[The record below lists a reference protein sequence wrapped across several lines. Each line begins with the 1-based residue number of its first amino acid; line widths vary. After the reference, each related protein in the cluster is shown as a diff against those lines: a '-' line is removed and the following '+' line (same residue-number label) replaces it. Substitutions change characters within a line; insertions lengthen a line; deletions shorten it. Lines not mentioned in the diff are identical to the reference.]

1 MALSL
6 PAAPWST
13 TALDDPASRDRMV
26 QFWLAAPSDQLEVLW
41 ASPIGITTQALV
53 RQLTP
58 DTSFT
63 TEQVALRNAVGQH
76 LQAGFQSP
84 LTPQL
89 LLAVFLVSPPGL
101 FKIANAEAQL
111 PHWLAQAY
119 LALYEQPAPPSPA
132 EHQVT
137 PPQQPVAELPR
148 PDFGDFPATLHELS
162 GNRIQLNRMLGLSNL
177 YYIDPDDQE
186 IAQELL
192 RLRYQFVEA
201 VERCPEQD
209 LEKLWSTDLGERY
222 WAMVRSG
229 VQKEP
234 LNQQD
239 EMKKSLAT
247 NRLQPSQGGGFG
259 TPGAIN
265 ALLIAMVYFEPG
277 SMKIDDA
284 RSKLPAWLYA
294 NFQQIFMEPLQ
305 QGAV

>member
-1 MALSL
+1 ML
-6 PAAPWST
+6 
-13 TALDDPASRDRMV
+13 
-26 QFWLAAPSDQLEVLW
+26 QFWLSAPADQLEVLW
-41 ASPIGITTQALV
+41 ATSLGATTQVLV

-63 TEQVALRNAVGQH
+63 TEQVAFRNAVGQH
-76 LQAGFQSP
+76 LQSGFQSP

-101 FKIANAEAQL
+101 FKIANAEALL
-111 PHWLAQAY
+111 PNWLAQAY
-119 LALYEQPAPPSPA
+119 LALYEQEQPSLAAPTEHPPTPQPAS
-132 EHQVT
+132 
-137 PPQQPVAELPR
+137 ELPR
-148 PDFGDFPATLHELS
+148 PDFGEFPPTLQELCA
-162 GNRIQLNRMLGLSNL
+162 NRIQLNRMLGLSNL
-177 YYIDPDDQE
+177 YYIDPEDQE

-192 RLRYQFVEA
+192 QLRYQFVEA

-209 LEKLWSTDLGERY
+209 LERLWASDLGDRY

-234 LNQQD
+234 LNQRD

-247 NRLQPSQGGGFG
+247 NRLQPTQGGGFG

-284 RSKLPAWLYA
+284 QSKLPSWLYS
-294 NFQQIFMEPLQ
+294 NFQQIFMQPLQ
-305 QGAV
+305 QGVS

>member
-1 MALSL
+1 
-6 PAAPWST
+6 
-13 TALDDPASRDRMV
+13 MV
-26 QFWLAAPSDQLEVLW
+26 QFWLSAPADQLEALW
-41 ASPIGITTQALV
+41 ASPLGATTQALV

-63 TEQVALRNAVGQH
+63 TEQVAFRNAVGQH
-76 LQAGFQSP
+76 LQSGFQSP

-111 PHWLAQAY
+111 PRWLAQAY
-119 LALYEQPAPPSPA
+119 LMLYEQLAQEAPT
-132 EHQVT
+132 EHQST
-137 PPQQPVAELPR
+137 PSQQPVSELPR
-148 PDFGDFPATLHELS
+148 PDFGEFPSTLQELC

-177 YYIDPDDQE
+177 YYIDPEDQE
-186 IAQELL
+186 IAHELIQ
-192 RLRYQFVEA
+192 LRYQFVEA

-209 LEKLWSTDLGERY
+209 LERLWSSDLGERY

-234 LNQQD
+234 LNQRD

-277 SMKIDDA
+277 TMKIDDA
-284 RSKLPAWLYA
+284 QSKLPAWLFP

-305 QGAV
+305 QGVS

>member
-13 TALDDPASRDRMV
+13 TALNDPALRDRMV
-26 QFWLAAPSDQLEVLW
+26 QFWLSAPADQLEALW
-41 ASPIGITTQALV
+41 GSPLGATTKALV

-58 DTSFT
+58 DTTFT
-63 TEQVALRNAVGQH
+63 TEQVAFRNAVGQH
-76 LQAGFQSP
+76 LQSGFQSP

-89 LLAVFLVSPPGL
+89 LLAVFLVSPRGL
-101 FKIANAEAQL
+101 FKIANAATQL

-119 LALYEQPAPPSPA
+119 VELYEHPAQA
-132 EHQVT
+132 ATTEHQTT
-137 PPQQPVAELPR
+137 PTTQPVSELPR
-148 PDFGDFPATLHELS
+148 PDFGEFPPTLQELC

-177 YYIDPDDQE
+177 YYIDPEDRE
-186 IAQELL
+186 ITQELL
-192 RLRYQFVEA
+192 QLRYQFVEA

-209 LEKLWSTDLGERY
+209 LERLWASDLGDRY

-234 LNQQD
+234 LNQRD

-259 TPGAIN
+259 TPGSIN

-284 RSKLPAWLYA
+284 QSKLPSWLYS
-294 NFQQIFMEPLQ
+294 NFQQIFMQPLQ
-305 QGAV
+305 QGVS